1 MKSGRLFSGA
11 LACAIALS
19 FSSAQARVSPRDIYV
34 EKGPAVVLIVAS
46 QEGSSSASA
55 GTGSIV
61 RDDGTIV
68 TNCHVIFDEQTKKP
82 FPVVHI
88 FLKPDRVTGNMDKD
102 LSRHFTAK
110 VVAFDRELDLAMLRM
125 ENPPKN
131 LPVITLGNPEEV
143 GPGDE
148 TIAIGHPEQ
157 GGLWT
162 ITTGVIGAEFENFK
176 GIPGKDVFQMET
188 SLNRG
193 NSGGPLFDVRGFQV
207 GVNTAIARQGEGG
220 IAITGVNFALKA
232 SVVQKWMAKYNV
244 ALAYGSE
251 KLDRGTQVA
260 MAEPAKPAEPK
271 PAEPVKPAE
280 PAKPADRVPP
290 SEPKQPDNRAAGN
303 TPPAKIDSP
312 QGGIKVEEGYG
323 EVNDDDEDTTD
334 VAKPVKPQTGDTK
347 PADAKRPV
355 QEKVNKQKKA
365 KPERFAEHY
374 RTKPRPYSYKKLFT
388 AVDKVRARAQEAFD
402 DLERE
407 ERKRGR

>member
-1 MKSGRLFSGA
+1 MKSARPYVGA
-11 LACAIALS
+11 LVCALVFSA
-19 FSSAQARVSPRDIYV
+19 SSAQARVSPRDIYV
-34 EKGPAVVLIVAS
+34 QKGPAVVLIVAS

-61 RDDGTIV
+61 REDGTIV
-68 TNCHVIFDEQTKKP
+68 TNCHVIYDEQTKKP
-82 FPVVHI
+82 FPVVHV

-102 LSRHFTAK
+102 LSRHYTAK

-131 LPVITLGNPEEV
+131 LAVITLGNPEEV

-193 NSGGPLFDVRGFQV
+193 NSGGPLFDVRGYQV

-251 KLDRGTQVA
+251 KIGGTQVA
-260 MAEPAKPAEPK
+260 MAEPEKPAQPSKPAEPPK
-271 PAEPVKPAE
+271 PAEPVK
-280 PAKPADRVPP
+280 
-290 SEPKQPDNRAAGN
+290 QPDTRAADS
-303 TPPAKIDSP
+303 TPPTKIDSP

-323 EVNDDDEDTTD
+323 EVNDEDEDATE
-334 VAKPVKPQTGDTK
+334 VAKPVTPKTGDAK
-347 PADAKRPV
+347 PADVKRPV
-355 QEKVNKQKKA
+355 QEKVNKQKKP
-365 KPERFAEHY
+365 KPQRFAEHY
-374 RTKPRPYSYKKLFT
+374 RTKPRPYSFKKLFT
-388 AVDKVRARAQEAFD
+388 AVDKVRANAQEAFD